1 VGLSS
6 GKGPMPQLYLT
17 GEGAQCVIWLYAGQ
31 HRDTPSYSTRD
42 SRRAGGRPGLRLGVR
57 NTVPC
62 WYWDGSAYHAVLKHK
77 PRKCTL
83 GGRHGY
89 QQVDLFKM
97 RWRSWGGGSAY
108 GRGITRAN
116 MGYRA
121 RVRVKLYRPVRWE
134 ENTDR
139 FARARFNF
147 NGQGWGP
154 PLALRL
160 N

>member
-1 VGLSS
+1 MKKLIVVGATLAVAVVAIAPASAS
-6 GKGPMPQLYLT
+6 AYGY
-17 GEGAQCVIWLYAGQ
+17 
-31 HRDTPSYSTRD
+31 
-42 SRRAGGRPGLRLGVR
+42 

-62 WYWDGSAYHAVLKHK
+62 WHWDGSAYYGVLKHK

-83 GGRHGY
+83 GGRFGY
-89 QQVDLFKM
+89 QQVDLVKM
-97 RWRSWGGGSAY
+97 RWRSWGAGSAY
-108 GRGITRAN
+108 GRGITVAN

-139 FARARFNF
+139 FTRARFNF

-154 PLALRL
+154 PLVLRL
-160 N
+160 H